1 MDGKA
6 QTNQMANDNGSAAQ
20 SRQTARSTTDGHSA
34 QHPKPLLAVEQQIA
48 HMKSKG
54 ITFDLCSE
62 EDASEYLAQAN
73 NYLRTAS
80 YRKLFPRQV
89 EGPHVGEY
97 VNLDFEHLRALSRID
112 RRLREALLLATADV
126 EHFAKMKV
134 LRLSEEQG
142 EDGYAIVM
150 DFFASFG
157 RDERRRMQG
166 RLGRRGA
173 EGEGHD
179 MYTGDLIAH
188 YGPVMPLWVLVEVLE
203 FGPFLTL
210 YKFCASRWGDES
222 MLQEHYVLKSTKA
235 LRNACAHGAC
245 LVNGF
250 CAGGPRADY
259 RTNELIGSSLSERG
273 IKNGKT
279 RRAKLRN
286 LRIAQIAAALYAVN
300 ALCPRESTRERN
312 AARLDCVRDFY
323 EQHRQLFRAN
333 DGIVSFFDFLWKL
346 VDIWLPKRAQ

>member
-1 MDGKA
+1 M
-6 QTNQMANDNGSAAQ
+6 
-20 SRQTARSTTDGHSA
+20 H
-34 QHPKPLLAVEQQIA
+34 
-48 HMKSKG
+48 
-54 ITFDLCSE
+54 
-62 EDASEYLAQAN
+62 AN

-89 EGPHVGEY
+89 DGPHVGEY
-97 VNLDFEHLRALSRID
+97 VNLDFEHLRVLSRID

-134 LRLSEEQG
+134 LRLAEERG
-142 EDGYAIVM
+142 EDGYAVVE
-150 DFFASFG
+150 DFFASLG

-166 RLGRRGA
+166 RLCHRGA

-188 YGPVMPLWVLVEVLE
+188 YSLALPLWVLVEVLE

-210 YKFCASRWGDES
+210 YKFCANRWCDED

-235 LRNACAHGAC
+235 LRNACAHGSC

-250 CAGGPRADY
+250 RAGGPRVDY
-259 RTNELIGSSLSERG
+259 RTNDLIGTSLSERG
-273 IKNGKT
+273 MKNGKT

-286 LRIAQIAAALYAVN
+286 LRIAQIAAALYAVD
-300 ALCPRESTRERN
+300 ALCPRESTRERDTG
-312 AARLDCVRDFY
+312 RLDGVRGFY

-346 VDIWLPKRAQ
+346 VDIWLPKRA